1 MIQWDG
7 KETLRSECQP
17 CVPKGLII
25 IRKMTRNKNLIFL
38 LIVLLKGL
46 DSSSYVTNPISILL
60 HTLNSTLYFVNSE
73 LKMTE
78 ELSKHVF
85 KGSFTFLN
93 SFYWWP
99 STLQKFKVCL
109 FLHGNIYWWRMF
121 PIRSAKMHKISLL
134 NSINI
139 YENET
144 QVRVGD
150 NLLPFLL
157 IALIPSC

>member
-1 MIQWDG
+1 M
-7 KETLRSECQP
+7 K
-17 CVPKGLII
+17 
-25 IRKMTRNKNLIFL
+25 RNKNLIFL

-73 LKMTE
+73 LKMAE
-78 ELSKHVF
+78 ELSKHIF
-85 KGSFTFLN
+85 KVSFTLILKFILLMALN
-93 SFYWWP
+93 
-99 STLQKFKVCL
+99 LKKFKVCL

-121 PIRSAKMHKISLL
+121 PIRSAKMHRISLL

-150 NLLPFLL
+150 NLLTFSLCPDTFSLMYKNLL
-157 IALIPSC
+157 CVHVIGRSWCCVKVKIL

>member
-1 MIQWDG
+1 MG
-7 KETLRSECQP
+7 KRLSEAN
-17 CVPKGLII
+17 VSL
-25 IRKMTRNKNLIFL
+25 RKMTRNKNLIFL
-38 LIVLLKGL
+38 LIVFLKGL
-46 DSSSYVTNPISILL
+46 DNSSYVTNPISILL

-73 LKMTE
+73 LKMAE

-85 KGSFTFLN
+85 KVSFTLILKFFLLMALN
-93 SFYWWP
+93 
-99 STLQKFKVCL
+99 LKKFKVCL

-121 PIRSAKMHKISLL
+121 PIRSAKMHRISLL

-144 QVRVGD
+144 RVRVGD

>member
-1 MIQWDG
+1 MG
-7 KETLRSECQP
+7 KRLSEAN
-17 CVPKGLII
+17 VSL
-25 IRKMTRNKNLIFL
+25 RKMTRNKNLIFL
-38 LIVLLKGL
+38 LIVFLKGL
-46 DSSSYVTNPISILL
+46 DNSSYVTNPISILL

-73 LKMTE
+73 LKMAE
-78 ELSKHVF
+78 ELSKHIF
-85 KGSFTFLN
+85 KVSFTLILKFILLMALN
-93 SFYWWP
+93 
-99 STLQKFKVCL
+99 LKKFKVCL

-121 PIRSAKMHKISLL
+121 PIRSAKMHRISLL

-144 QVRVGD
+144 RVRVGD